1 MWDSY
6 SFNKYS
12 EERGEVQSFAYVKE
26 RGNWSAS
33 NQWEYNRYNGERVN
47 YAKTSVDRMTLN
59 SDWIKEAKYQWLVRD
74 LYESPVVYLEVEQ
87 GVFEEVKILNTS
99 YTLRQSIRYGLLQ
112 EVVQLERTYSYRSQL
127 N

>member
-1 MWDSY
+1 
-6 SFNKYS
+6 
-12 EERGEVQSFAYVKE
+12 
-26 RGNWSAS
+26 
-33 NQWEYNRYNGERVN
+33 
-47 YAKTSVDRMTLN
+47 LN
-59 SDWIKEAKYQWLVRD
+59 SDWIKENKYQWLVRD